1 MFQSITVENAIFTAI
16 CVTVYK
22 IVMWFYL
29 LFYTR
34 TSARIFLLTTQLK
47 IFNGEKKRRSAPLHV
62 VKNRDNTN
70 IK

>member
-29 LFYTR
+29 LIYLFYISKDISFDYATEN
-34 TSARIFLLTTQLK
+34 L
-47 IFNGEKKRRSAPLHV
+47 
-62 VKNRDNTN
+62 
-70 IK
+70 